1 MLYERVL
8 RPWLFGKDPETAH
21 DIVTRML
28 ATAQRLPLGG
38 QALRLL
44 AGSPPPGLA
53 TKVFGLDFPNPIGLA
68 AGFDKDCL
76 LPRALCA
83 LGFGFLELGSV
94 TLEPQE
100 GNPKPRLFRLP
111 EHKALINRMGFNSR
125 GAEAA
130 ASNLKKLG
138 RLPVPIGINLGL
150 NRGAAKEDA
159 PALYARTF
167 SILEPYGDYFVV
179 NVSSPNT
186 TGLRDLQEKLQLQK
200 ILKALQGV
208 NAAKR
213 PILAKIAPDL
223 SDDMLADIVEVAREH
238 GQGLVISNTTLSRE
252 GIPSDVQEIRGGL
265 SGAPL
270 RRLSTDLIGKAHRL
284 ADDLPIIGVG
294 GVFTGGD
301 VLEKLQ
307 AGASLVQIYTGLV
320 YRGPSAAVEILRELK
335 EARA

>member
-8 RPWLFGKDPETAH
+8 RPWLFRKDPETAH
-21 DIVTRML
+21 DIVIRML
-28 ATAQRLPLGG
+28 ETAQRLPLGG

-44 AGSPPPGLA
+44 AGTPPAGLA
-53 TKVFGLDFPNPIGLA
+53 TEVFGLKFPNPIGLA

-100 GNPKPRLFRLP
+100 GNEKPRMFRLP
-111 EHKALINRMGFNSR
+111 EHKAIINRMGFNSR
-125 GAEAA
+125 GAERAA
-130 ASNLKKLG
+130 RNLKNMG

-150 NRGAAKEDA
+150 NKGAVKEDA
-159 PALYARTF
+159 PALYAKTF

-186 TGLRDLQEKLQLQK
+186 TGLRDLQEKLQLKK
-200 ILKALQGV
+200 ILIAIQAV
-208 NAAKR
+208 NPNKR
-213 PILAKIAPDL
+213 PILVKAAPDI
-223 SDDMLADIVEVAREH
+223 SDEMLADIVEVAREC
-238 GQGLVISNTTLSRE
+238 GQGLVLSNTTISRD
-252 GIPSDVQEIRGGL
+252 GIPSDAQEIRGGL

-270 RRLSTDLIGKAHRL
+270 RRRSTDLIAKAHRL
-284 ADDLPIIGVG
+284 APDLPIIGVG

-301 VLEKLQ
+301 ALEKLN
-307 AGASLVQIYTGLV
+307 AGASLVQIYTSLV
-320 YRGPSAAVEILRELK
+320 YRGPSAPSRIVRELQ